1 PPRYCRQANS
11 VSFQPPHFREA
22 IRTNLGTSL
31 KIIRIILILT
41 PSGPTLRVVQNR
53 SRRFCLSKNT
63 FGVVRLSLTDH

>member
-1 PPRYCRQANS
+1 LLSSAWGQVGPPRYCRQANS
-11 VSFQPPHFREA
+11 VSFQPLHFHEA

-53 SRRFCLSKNT
+53 S
-63 FGVVRLSLTDH
+63 